1 MNFTLY
7 IERQKQIIRTRHEG
21 ETFLIDKGECIP
33 VNECERLFLELSN
46 SKGLNMR
53 ERQAYARRKIERAV

>member
-21 ETFLIDKGECIP
+21 ETFLIPCVRIAESIGHWRSSYFDISLLG
-33 VNECERLFLELSN
+33 NL
-46 SKGLNMR
+46 
-53 ERQAYARRKIERAV
+53 